1 MRKKIIVFIA
11 VIVIPI
17 LILVIDHFVLNEH
30 IQVDAQYDQSQEW
43 QDIIKN
49 QDDYPTSLLKLAMH
63 NKETIPFVSAYPQE
77 HQKNLSMSLEND
89 LKDREIPLLLQW
101 DKRWGYKMYGDEM
114 MGINGCGPTCLS
126 MVVSYLKQ
134 NPQYNPYYIA
144 QYAYQK
150 GYYSQAG
157 TTWALMNE
165 GASHFGVK
173 VQELSLDENAIAE
186 ALKPGQ
192 PIICSVRKGIFTS
205 EGHFIVLREYKDG
218 LIYVNDPNSPIKS
231 QKGYTFQEL
240 YSQIRNL
247 WVYSL

>member
-134 NPQYNPYYIA
+134 NPQYNPY
-144 QYAYQK
+144 
-150 GYYSQAG
+150 
-157 TTWALMNE
+157 T
-165 GASHFGVK
+165 
-173 VQELSLDENAIAE
+173 
-186 ALKPGQ
+186 
-192 PIICSVRKGIFTS
+192 
-205 EGHFIVLREYKDG
+205 
-218 LIYVNDPNSPIKS
+218 
-231 QKGYTFQEL
+231 
-240 YSQIRNL
+240 
-247 WVYSL
+247 